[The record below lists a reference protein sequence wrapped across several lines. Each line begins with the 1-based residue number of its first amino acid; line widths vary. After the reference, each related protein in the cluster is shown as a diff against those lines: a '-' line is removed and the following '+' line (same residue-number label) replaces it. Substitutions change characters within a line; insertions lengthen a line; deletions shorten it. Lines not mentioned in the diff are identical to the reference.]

1 MIQMFIHILGQF
13 AQKLSVCRLLQH
25 VGEAVV
31 TAEIISLSI
40 NIDRDG
46 AATSQQIMSII

>member
-1 MIQMFIHILGQF
+1 MFIHVLGQF
-13 AQKLSVCRLLQH
+13 AQKLGVCHLLKH

-40 NIDRDG
+40 NVDHDW
-46 AATSQQIMSII
+46 AATSQQIMSSI